1 MKIISRGLLT
11 VALTCLLQLLTVK
24 MSPAEVVDRIVAE
37 VNDEI
42 ITMSELQAASKS
54 LEARVGIKPKSK
66 KEEKEVERQ
75 MLESLIDRKLAKAEA
90 KRRGMSIEDKEL
102 AAALADFKKRNNLP
116 DDEALKNALSKAGI
130 TLKEFKQ
137 NITDQMIQDRLV
149 SVAVGAKSMVSDAE
163 VRRFYEEHNKEGGS
177 AQMHLRAI
185 RILFPPGATDA
196 QKEELKKKAETVL
209 MEIKNGVSMQDA
221 AKKYSLEETD
231 VGFVNQNDLDPRLA
245 EFLGRMKPKEVAPAL
260 TPDGIQLI
268 QLVERRSGQA
278 QSFEEAAPEIRRIL
292 QQKEM
297 EKRFS
302 EWVKTLR
309 EKAHVKI
316 MLSGGTQK
324 P

>member
-1 MKIISRGLLT
+1 MKIIFRGLLT
-11 VALTCLLQLLTVK
+11 VALTCLLQLLMVK
-24 MSPAEVVDRIVAE
+24 MSAAEVVDRIVAE

-54 LEARVGIKPKSK
+54 MEGQAGLNPKGK
-66 KEEKEVERQ
+66 EKEVERQ
-75 MLESLIDRKLAKAEA
+75 MLEALIDRKLAKAEA
-90 KRRGMSIEDKEL
+90 KRRGMGIEDKEM
-102 AAALADFKKRNNLP
+102 AAALDNFKKRNNLP

-137 NITDQMIQDRLV
+137 NLVDQMIQDRLV
-149 SVAVGAKSMVSDAE
+149 TIAVGAKSMVSEAD
-163 VRRFYEEHNKEGGS
+163 VRRVYEEHQQKGGS

-209 MEIKNGVSMQDA
+209 AEVKNGLSMQEA
-221 AKKYSLEETD
+221 ARKFSLEETD
-231 VGFVNQNDLDPRLA
+231 VGFVNQSDLDPRLA
-245 EFLGRMKPKEVAPAL
+245 EFLGRLKPKEVAPAL
-260 TPDGIQLI
+260 TPEGIQLI

-278 QSFEEAAPEIRRIL
+278 RSFEEVSPEIHRAL

-316 MLSGGTQK
+316 ML
-324 P
+324 